1 MDLFQ
6 HFNNVN
12 EIAENASTT
21 LLFTTTSFRMFN
33 FYWNRTRYVNLIKA
47 LHENITNLQ
56 KYGDRKVKQII
67 NESVKYTRILTTAFW
82 ISALITGNMMCI
94 KSAIEAVIHNF
105 QMSQDMVTDIFDIRF
120 SRRLNLTIGKLN
132 FIACD

>member
-1 MDLFQ
+1 
-6 HFNNVN
+6 VN

-21 LLFTTTSFRMFN
+21 LLFTTTSFRMLN

-47 LHENITNLQ
+47 LHENVTNLQ

-67 NESVKYTRILTTAFW
+67 IESVKYMQVLTTVFW

-94 KSAIEAVIHNF
+94 KSAIEAVIYNF
-105 QMSQDMVTDIFDIRF
+105 RRATQESQDDMVRAYKTFRFYVWAAFDWG
-120 SRRLNLTIGKLN
+120 N
-132 FIACD
+132 

>member
-6 HFNNVN
+6 HFSNVN

-47 LHENITNLQ
+47 LHANIENLQ

-67 NESVKYTRILTTAFW
+67 NESVKYTRSLTTAFW
-82 ISALITGNMMCI
+82 ISALITGNLMCL
-94 KSAIEAVIHNF
+94 KAAIEIVMYNV
-105 QMSQDMVTDIFDIRF
+105 QMSQEAV
-120 SRRLNLTIGKLN
+120 N
-132 FIACD
+132 FRMFILLREF

>member
-33 FYWNRTRYVNLIKA
+33 FYWNRARYVNLIKT

-67 NESVKYTRILTTAFW
+67 NENVKYMRNLTTVFW
-82 ISALITGNMMCI
+82 IFALITGNMMCI
-94 KSAIEAVIHNF
+94 KAAVEAV
-105 QMSQDMVTDIFDIRF
+105 
-120 SRRLNLTIGKLN
+120 LLKLEL
-132 FIACD
+132 IEDATVS

>member
-1 MDLFQ
+1 MAQYVDLFQ

-67 NESVKYTRILTTAFW
+67 NENVKYMQKLTTVFW
-82 ISALITGNMMCI
+82 IFALITGNMMCI
-94 KSAIEAVIHNF
+94 KSAVEAVLWNF
-105 QMSQDMVTDIFDIRF
+105 QLIEDSTVSLILIDF
-120 SRRLNLTIGKLN
+120 KLRW
-132 FIACD
+132 DQM